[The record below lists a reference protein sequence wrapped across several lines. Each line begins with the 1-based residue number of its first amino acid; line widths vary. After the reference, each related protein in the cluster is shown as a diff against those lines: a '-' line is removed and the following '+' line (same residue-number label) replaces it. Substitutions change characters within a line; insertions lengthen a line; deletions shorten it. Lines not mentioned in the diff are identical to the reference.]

1 MPRRWRPLLP
11 IEEAHRTSVAAA
23 EGVTHRIIVDPE
35 WGYRRLDP
43 LPSGGELDAFY
54 ESQYRDLLDSGG
66 RAPDL
71 ARLVA
76 GGREAER
83 EREWQV
89 ATIHGDVLAGLEAA
103 AAEGVPRR
111 VLDIGC
117 GTGDLLRT
125 LSSAGWEAIG
135 TEPAREIADIGRAE
149 GLDVAAATAAEY
161 LASWRRSGAPPFGG
175 IVLLNVLEH
184 VPDPAS
190 LLLSLGPALAPGGRL
205 VVRVPNDFNP
215 LQAAA
220 LRMLGGE
227 PWWVAVPD
235 HVNYFDHASIGS
247 LVERAGFEVVERSA
261 DYPME
266 LFLLMGDDYRSDP
279 AVGREAHERRRRAEM
294 ALDPATRRTL
304 GRAWAAAGIGRNA
317 LVVGRRPS

>member
-1 MPRRWRPLLP
+1 LQPIDEAAPPLAAAP
-11 IEEAHRTSVAAA
+11 EHMAHRIV
-23 EGVTHRIIVDPE
+23 VDPD

-43 LPSGGELDAFY
+43 LPTGGELDAFY

-76 GGREAER
+76 GGPEADV
-83 EREWQV
+83 EREWQA
-89 ATIHGDVLAGLEAA
+89 ATLHADVLAALEG
-103 AAEGVPRR
+103 GVVDGAPRR

-125 LSSAGWEAIG
+125 LASAGWEAIG
-135 TEPAREIADIGRAE
+135 TEPAREIADVGRAA
-149 GLDVAAATAAEY
+149 GLDVEVATAAEY
-161 LASWRRSGAPPFGG
+161 LARWRRSGAPRFGG

-184 VPDPAS
+184 VPHPAS
-190 LLLSLGPALAPGGRL
+190 LLSSLAPALAPGGRL

-227 PWWVAVPD
+227 PWWIAVPD
-235 HVNYFDHASIGS
+235 HVNYFDHATIST
-247 LVERAGFEVVERSA
+247 LLERTGFQVLHRSS
-261 DYPME
+261 DFPME
-266 LFLLMGDDYRSDP
+266 LFLLMGDDYRTDP
-279 AVGREAHERRRRAEM
+279 AVGRDVHRRRRRAEL
-294 ALDPATRRTL
+294 ALEPDIRRTL
-304 GRAWAAAGIGRNA
+304 GEAWAAAGIGRNA
-317 LVVGRRPS
+317 LLIAGRPG